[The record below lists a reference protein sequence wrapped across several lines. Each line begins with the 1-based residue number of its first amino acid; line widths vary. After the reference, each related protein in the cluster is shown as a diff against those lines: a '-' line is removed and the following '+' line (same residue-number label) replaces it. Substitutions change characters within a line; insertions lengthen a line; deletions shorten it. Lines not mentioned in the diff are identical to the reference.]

1 MKIKRSFG
9 TSTLFDRLPTSA
21 IIGLSL
27 AGLSALMMFLQG
39 MTGILSIYNYY
50 FNFQY
55 YSVTGLSQTWRP
67 GLFWTIISLLTLI
80 AIYRATGPRQLAR
93 ISVISIMGAQL
104 LYHIL
109 YPWKIILPKFRSAAE
124 PETVSDEG
132 SFEEPLMDAPVDTIA
147 SSSSTMID
155 PSSMPLWQYI
165 FLISLSLAPIGFLL
179 SRACNSYYSGK

>member
-27 AGLSALMMFLQG
+27 AGLSVLMTFLQS
-39 MTGILSIYNYY
+39 MASLFSVPILY
-50 FNFQY
+50 FN
-55 YSVTGLSQTWRP
+55 SLSLDITNLNQGWRS
-67 GLFWTIISLLTLI
+67 GLFGIITSLI
-80 AIYRATGPRQLAR
+80 AMIAIFRATGPRQLAR
-93 ISVISIMGAQL
+93 ITVIAMTGVHL
-104 LYHIL
+104 LFFIQTNR
-109 YPWKIILPKFRSAAE
+109 KVALPSFGSADE

-132 SFEEPLMDAPVDTIA
+132 SFEEPLMDASVDTIEQ
-147 SSSSTMID
+147 SSANTID

-165 FLISLSLAPIGFLL
+165 FLISLSSAPIAFLL

>member
-27 AGLSALMMFLQG
+27 AGLSVLMTFLQG
-39 MTGILSIYNYY
+39 VTSLFSVSDFY

-55 YSVTGLSQTWRP
+55 LKMENLDQNLRS
-67 GLFWTIISLLTLI
+67 GLFWTIFSVLAMI
-80 AIYRATGPRQLAR
+80 AIFRATGPRQLAR
-93 ISVISIMGAQL
+93 ITVIAIMGVQL
-104 LYHIL
+104 LIFIRST
-109 YPWKIILPKFRSAAE
+109 PRIALPSFGSADE
-124 PETVSDEG
+124 SETVSDEG
-132 SFEEPLMDAPVDTIA
+132 SFEEPSMDASVDTIDP
-147 SSSSTMID
+147 SSANTID

-165 FLISLSLAPIGFLL
+165 FLISLSSAPIAFLL